1 MLGIKAISTVY
12 RLGVGEFDASK
23 SVQLFREC
31 VMSVADTFTAPNL
44 APKTW
49 RKTKGEM
56 VHDLSVSRTLHLL
69 QSRPALASASF
80 SLSVGGAGKGLRRLL
95 SATSCGLLS
104 ATSSLLP
111 RLLSPGTSLDSPTT
125 SLDRRY

>member
-1 MLGIKAISTVY
+1 
-12 RLGVGEFDASK
+12 
-23 SVQLFREC
+23 
-31 VMSVADTFTAPNL
+31 MSVADTFTAPNL

-80 SLSVGGAGKGLRRLL
+80 SLSVGAAGKGLRR
-95 SATSCGLLS
+95 LLS

-111 RLLSPGTSLDSPTT
+111 RLLSPATSLDSPTT